1 MPPPNEGK
9 VRNFRCVCGIP
20 CKNEDPPASEASD
33 GAVERRR
40 QMAPGGA
47 QPVSA
52 QGRVCCVPSH
62 RITSRRTRSGMHA
75 RVRVAAASAVRWC
88 LVALAPMV
96 VALALQRQ
104 QLHQTPGQ
112 RTPEGAAQQGDAVHL
127 SPALQLLRLHSGSIR
142 RGWANRSWASLGHQ
156 RVHPAAAAVRAISRA

>member
-9 VRNFRCVCGIP
+9 VRNFRCDCGIP
-20 CKNEDPPASEASD
+20 CKNEDPPALEASEK
-33 GAVERRR
+33 GCRKTLRVRGR
-40 QMAPGGA
+40 A
-47 QPVSA
+47 QLASA
-52 QGRVCCVPSH
+52 EGRVCCVRSH
-62 RITSRRTRSGMHA
+62 TCMHA
-75 RVRVAAASAVRWC
+75 CTHVSGLAAASAVRRG
-88 LVALAPMV
+88 LVALAPLV

-112 RTPEGAAQQGDAVHL
+112 RTPEGAAQQDDAVHL

-142 RGWANRSWASLGHQ
+142 RGWANRSWASPGHQ